1 MAIKE
6 DDFIG
11 KKCKRERGP
20 NKTLANSRK
29 LRSGQKNK
37 GASTK
42 KNKVT

>member
-1 MAIKE
+1 MTSLAR
-6 DDFIG
+6 
-11 KKCKRERGP
+11 KCKLKRWP

-37 GASTK
+37 EASTK